1 MQPPVNQPPATL
13 LVDESG
19 TVISATD
26 PACRLLGYD
35 PGELDGQCVEL
46 LMPER
51 FRLAH
56 IGMRLRFA
64 DEQRM
69 RPMGSGLRL
78 CAVRKDGAEI
88 AVDISLM
95 PMRRGLQTLML
106 LAIQA
111 RETIPQARAQV

>member
-1 MQPPVNQPPATL
+1 MQPPVNPPPATL

-19 TVISATD
+19 VVLSATD

-35 PGELDGQCVEL
+35 SGELDGQSVEQ

-56 IGMRLRFA
+56 IGMRLRFT
-64 DEQRM
+64 DEQRT
-69 RPMGSGLRL
+69 RPMGSGLVLR
-78 CAVRKDGAEI
+78 AVRKDGTELG
-88 AVDISLM
+88 VDISLM
-95 PMRRGLQTLML
+95 PIRRGLQTLIL

-111 RETIPQARAQV
+111 RETSPRALTEA